1 MGLSNPSRETKFSGT
16 NADREILF
24 FSYSADH
31 VQGWQPYPFDPY
43 SVTSDIYIVDTFFD
57 TLHVRVRR
65 LYTKTL
71 VQDPDQGL
79 QPLHSMAGAIL

>member
-16 NADREILF
+16 NADWEILF
-24 FSYSADH
+24 FPCSADH

-43 SVTSDIYIVDTFFD
+43 SAISDIYIVDTFLD

-65 LYTKTL
+65 L
-71 VQDPDQGL
+71 
-79 QPLHSMAGAIL
+79 